1 MPGSGI
7 LVIRRWPIA
16 ALLLAALVGPAPGTA
31 IREEPPARSRED
43 PRLDRLRRAMA
54 AWEPRI
60 GSRRT
65 VVDAVCL
72 VPDEATFFE
81 ALARWD
87 EDHWFPILIED
98 VEYTSKFL
106 RAFRPARV
114 VRYPNRAPT
123 VGGVLRWRNAVKA
136 VGRSWT
142 DDDDDPPSGD
152 RRSASNRGGAP
163 GLVVS
168 NPQATMLAGASALAA
183 GHLQPLIRWEPG
195 GSFGEMLSNADAQKM
210 AEDLRA
216 IVAEVAPDYDRL
228 GDDCDFLT
236 LALDYPYR
244 YEGKGVTA
252 RPGPAA
258 VDDLLGRHLGVPN
271 PDLVRVRWAFNGRLL
286 GDEVRAVYEAMC
298 SLFLRP
304 DRATLINAYGEGG
317 GPPFGPFSLKPAAE
331 TLEGLMEVN
340 RLDRDE
346 ADLGGWQSAFGPI
359 NRSGLVMIN
368 SSGNPSDFRIGGKVQ
383 ARTWDVPLTSPAVV
397 SMIHSFSAANP
408 NEPGTIAGR
417 WLANGA
423 YVYFGSVHEP
433 YVQSFRTP
441 ELLADLLDAGFPFG
455 ASVRMLPEESPP
467 FGNCWRLAY
476 LGDPLFRIDP
486 EGPPERVASWPP
498 ATDWPSYE
506 APTEPSSDADP
517 FSVLSW
523 AIKLNIDLARRD
535 APPST
540 AMADR
545 LRQIDPRALD
555 GVLREYRDL
564 LLADALTRL
573 DRLGDLRDDL
583 GGRPPD
589 AIGPSA
595 RRWLEASQVIGIQ
608 RALEAD
614 DWEAAA
620 AIWAGLARSSPH
632 PGLLKMATERL
643 RPDGSSA
650 QRRGRWARVVREALA
665 TVPKG
670 PLFDAIKEE
679 LNRTAVG
686 N

>member
-1 MPGSGI
+1 MP
-7 LVIRRWPIA
+7 RKWPR
-16 ALLLAALVGPAPGTA
+16 TS
-31 IREEPPARSRED
+31 ARSS
-43 PRLDRLRRAMA
+43 PR
-54 AWEPRI
+54 
-60 GSRRT
+60 SR
-65 VVDAVCL
+65 
-72 VPDEATFFE
+72 
-81 ALARWD
+81 
-87 EDHWFPILIED
+87 
-98 VEYTSKFL
+98 
-106 RAFRPARV
+106 
-114 VRYPNRAPT
+114 PT
-123 VGGVLRWRNAVKA
+123 TTG
-136 VGRSWT
+136 
-142 DDDDDPPSGD
+142 
-152 RRSASNRGGAP
+152 
-163 GLVVS
+163 
-168 NPQATMLAGASALAA
+168 
-183 GHLQPLIRWEPG
+183 
-195 GSFGEMLSNADAQKM
+195 
-210 AEDLRA
+210 
-216 IVAEVAPDYDRL
+216 L

-271 PDLVRVRWAFNGRLL
+271 PDFVRVRWAFNGRLL
-286 GDEVRAVYEAMC
+286 GDEVRAVYEAM
-298 SLFLRP
+298 SALFLRP
-304 DRATLINAYGEGG
+304 DHATLINAYGEGG

-340 RLDRDE
+340 RLNRPE
-346 ADLGGWQSAFGPI
+346 ADLSGWQSAFGTI

-441 ELLADLLDAGFPFG
+441 ELLADLLDAGVPFG

-498 ATDWPSYE
+498 VTDWPSYE
-506 APTEPSSDADP
+506 SPPEPSSDAGP
-517 FSVLSW
+517 FDVLSW
-523 AIKLNIDLARRD
+523 AIKLNIDLSRRGE
-535 APPST
+535 PPSA

-545 LRQIDPRALD
+545 LQQIDPGALD

-620 AIWAGLARSSPH
+620 SIWSGLARSSP
-632 PGLLKMATERL
+632 P
-643 RPDGSSA
+643 S
-650 QRRGRWARVVREALA
+650 
-665 TVPKG
+665 
-670 PLFDAIKEE
+670 
-679 LNRTAVG
+679 RTAQDGDGPPPAGWDRRPSVG
-686 N
+686 DAGLAWSERRSRRSPRGHSSTRSGRNSIGRLTGTSGGASIRQGGAEGAITAESRSRKEILAPRLCDSA